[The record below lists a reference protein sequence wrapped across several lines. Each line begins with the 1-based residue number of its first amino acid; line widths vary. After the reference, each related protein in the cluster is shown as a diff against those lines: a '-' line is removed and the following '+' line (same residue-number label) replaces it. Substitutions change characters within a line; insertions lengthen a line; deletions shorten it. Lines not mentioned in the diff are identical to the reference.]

1 MHVRWQGGA
10 CGDVNV
16 DLPRPRAEAI
26 RYPEPIIARVRDL
39 ATIMTDPQIVAELNR
54 CGEKSA
60 TGRPHTMHTISW
72 IRWKYKIPAPSLKR
86 PEELTVQELAARL
99 GVQPGPVY
107 YWVKR
112 GMIEGRRINNGSP
125 VWITID
131 EITLQELRDRVSRS
145 RKMQK
150 RPNVQMLAER
160 GAV

>member
-1 MHVRWQGGA
+1 
-10 CGDVNV
+10 
-16 DLPRPRAEAI
+16 
-26 RYPEPIIARVRDL
+26 
-39 ATIMTDPQIVAELNR
+39 
-54 CGEKSA
+54 
-60 TGRPHTMHTISW
+60 
-72 IRWKYKIPAPSLKR
+72 
-86 PEELTVQELAARL
+86 VQELAARL

-131 EITLQELRDRVSRS
+131 EIKLKELRDRVSRS

-150 RPNVQMLAER
+150 QPNVQMLAER

>member
-1 MHVRWQGGA
+1 MEK
-10 CGDVNV
+10 CN
-16 DLPRPRAEAI
+16 PR
-26 RYPEPIIARVRDL
+26 
-39 ATIMTDPQIVAELNR
+39 
-54 CGEKSA
+54 S
-60 TGRPHTMHTISW
+60 
-72 IRWKYKIPAPSLKR
+72 SLKR

-112 GMIEGRRINNGSP
+112 GVFEARRINNGSP

-131 EITLQELRDRVSRS
+131 EIKLQELRDRVSRS

-150 RPNVQMLAER
+150 QPSVQMLAER

>member
-1 MHVRWQGGA
+1 M
-10 CGDVNV
+10 
-16 DLPRPRAEAI
+16 
-26 RYPEPIIARVRDL
+26 
-39 ATIMTDPQIVAELNR
+39 
-54 CGEKSA
+54 
-60 TGRPHTMHTISW
+60 
-72 IRWKYKIPAPSLKR
+72 
-86 PEELTVQELAARL
+86 QELAARL

-125 VWITID
+125 VWITLD
-131 EITLQELRDRVSRS
+131 EVKMQELRDRVSRS